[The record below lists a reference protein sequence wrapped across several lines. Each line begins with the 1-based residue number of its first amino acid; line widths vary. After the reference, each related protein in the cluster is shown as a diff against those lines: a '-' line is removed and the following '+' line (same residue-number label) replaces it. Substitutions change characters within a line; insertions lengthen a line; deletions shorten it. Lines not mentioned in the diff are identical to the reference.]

1 MYCSRYTISCCRPL
15 NLETISK
22 KEAAITAICGNR
34 HVKLLNVDNWTRFH
48 RGDRF
53 VPDNYSEIIADR
65 AIVHAETGASNDGY
79 PKVCK
84 DFTIMEKAP
93 IRAFSWLKA
102 LLRHYAKQ
110 VLTSR

>member
-1 MYCSRYTISCCRPL
+1 MYWSRYTISCCRPL

-53 VPDNYSEIIADR
+53 VPDNYSEIIAESACGDWSFKR
-65 AIVHAETGASNDGY
+65 
-79 PKVCK
+79 
-84 DFTIMEKAP
+84 
-93 IRAFSWLKA
+93 WLSEGT
-102 LLRHYAKQ
+102 LRLYNRGEGPSPGHLREY
-110 VLTSR
+110 